1 MKENDIVKLICEY
14 LFYKK
19 DILFWRQ
26 NTSPI
31 FNARAGAYRAMP
43 KFSLRGIPDII
54 VIKDGFFI
62 GLEVKMPKNK
72 QQQSQIDFQE
82 GCEKAGGIYRVV
94 HNLDEVIAMGL

>member
-1 MKENDIVKLICEY
+1 MKENDITRTICDY
-14 LFYKK
+14 LAIKHYF
-19 DILFWRQ
+19 FWRA
-26 NTSPI
+26 NTAAI
-31 FNARAGAYRAMP
+31 YNAKAGSYRAMP
-43 KFSLRGIPDII
+43 KYGKNGVPDII